1 MIAMMLIVST
11 RGGYRGRDNRIED
24 DTIVCTPCTC
34 SLSERAG
41 RCPSLRT
48 PCTCSFANCAHIAAA
63 SPLVLASPPHGSVPR
78 LCLAPP
84 ASCHLAVISTSLLSC
99 RLPPELPECPDCGVM
114 LRKGVAREREREG
127 ENVGLH

>member
-48 PCTCSFANCAHIAAA
+48 PCTCSFANCAHMVAA
-63 SPLVLASPPHGSVPR
+63 SPLVLASPP
-78 LCLAPP
+78 A
-84 ASCHLAVISTSLLSC
+84 
-99 RLPPELPECPDCGVM
+99 RLPPSSLSGAARFLSSCCHLHFTPLLP
-114 LRKGVAREREREG
+114 AAA
-127 ENVGLH
+127 